1 MHPGA
6 TLRDRTLHAES
17 RASVRNWFRARR
29 EMLGTGDV
37 TVIPKSARVAAFLVI
52 FSRRPDAILN
62 AQFFAEDGKL
72 WYADAYR
79 FGLRSLLFPADGYL
93 HTVARLT
100 ALVTLIFPFS
110 IAPLV
115 MNLCAITFQALPVNV
130 FLSSRFSTIT
140 LSTRLLAGF
149 LYLALPNTDEINAN
163 AATL

>member
-1 MHPGA
+1 
-6 TLRDRTLHAES
+6 
-17 RASVRNWFRARR
+17 
-29 EMLGTGDV
+29 MLGTGDV